1 MAGKATEFSDRDN
14 RIARYAE
21 ALKQA
26 SDDLN
31 RQGYRIKIYD
41 TYRPQLHEVSYTKLK
56 NIL

>member
-1 MAGKATEFSDRDN
+1 MAFSKAFSDRDN

-21 ALKQA
+21 SLKQA

-31 RQGYRIKIYD
+31 RQGYRIKIYV

-56 NIL
+56 HEV

>member
-1 MAGKATEFSDRDN
+1 MAFSKAFSDRDN

-41 TYRPQLHEVSYTKLK
+41 TYRPQLHEVKTRSL
-56 NIL
+56 I